1 MKHLRYFLTLML
13 LLVAKV
19 GFADEVTWDLSTN
32 SYASA
37 SEDLVSWT
45 SDYVTMEATN
55 GSSTNANNYLGG
67 DANNRTSSRFYKG
80 ATLTITPAD
89 GYTISSVVFTA
100 TNVNYASALQSSS
113 WTNATATEDGTTVTV
128 TPTDG
133 TEAIVA
139 TIGGTTG
146 HTQVVVTYASNGSS
160 TLKPAGL
167 SFGTTEF
174 VIELGAD
181 FTAPSLN
188 NPNNLTVT
196 YTSDNEDVAEVDEE
210 TGEVTIGEDEGTAT
224 ITASFGGNDEY
235 KAGSASYTITVKA
248 PVQTLTNIAALSSM
262 TESGEYAVTLN
273 NAVVTYVN
281 GNYAY
286 IQDESGAI
294 VMYKSGHGLSV
305 GQVLNGTVTV
315 TYQVRN
321 ANPQITAL
329 SGFTATD
336 GTAPDPTVVAATSW
350 NTPIA
355 NVLSQYF
362 KVTGAT
368 ITKDGNKY
376 YVQLGD
382 ENVQLYGQGDA
393 RTISVPDLDITYTI
407 VGFPTMYNAT
417 PELQIFV
424 QPEAEQTVVPT
435 PTFNPVAGNV
445 FAGSAIVIVCP
456 EDAEGVE
463 YSFDQEEWME
473 YTEPIEITESTT
485 IYARAYDEDANYS
498 EVVSATY
505 TVVEI
510 GTDKY
515 ELVTDASTLAE
526 GDEIIIAFVDEDS
539 AALAMGGQNSNNRAA
554 VEVTYNEDDTLTP
567 NSDAQVITLEGDED
581 GWYFNIGDGY
591 LYAAAS
597 DKNYLRTEAEA
608 DDNAKAEI
616 SIDESGDATI
626 IFQGTNSRNHLRFN
640 ANNGNP
646 MFSCYAETSSVVTL
660 PRIYKKVQET
670 VPVTIGATGYATL
683 YYSDKALDIPE
694 DVRVSIVTSVDKG
707 SITLEELEQRTI
719 PAGTGVVLQGV
730 AGDYEFT
737 VSNENPAA
745 PEDNMLK
752 GSDVATLTEGDGKF
766 YQLSLNAEGDAESI
780 GFYYGADNGAAFMNG
795 AHKAYLVVPA
805 AQAAKGYSF
814 NGLVT
819 AIRNISTM
827 AENAEIYTVGGVR
840 VSGNNLPKG
849 IYIVNGKKMVVK

>member
-19 GFADEVTWDLSTN
+19 GFADEVTWDLSTS

-67 DANNRTSSRFYKG
+67 DRTSSRFYKG
-80 ATLTITPAD
+80 ATLTIFPAD

-100 TNVNYASALQSSS
+100 TSENYATALQSSS
-113 WTNATATEDGTTVTV
+113 WTNANATVDGTTVTV

-133 TEAIVA
+133 TKAIVA

-146 HTQVVVTYASNGSS
+146 HTKVVVTYASNGSS

-224 ITASFGGNDEY
+224 ITASFVGNDEY

-262 TESGEYAVTLN
+262 TENGEYAVTLN

-294 VMYKSGHGLSV
+294 VMYKSGHGLSA

-315 TYQVRN
+315 TYQIRN

-393 RTISVPDLDITYTI
+393 RTISVPNLDITYTI

-515 ELVTDASTLAE
+515 ELVNDASTLAE
-526 GDEIIIAFVDEDS
+526 GDEIIIAFVDEDG

-554 VEVTYNEDDTLTP
+554 VEVTYNDDESLTP

-581 GWYFNIGDGY
+581 GWYFNVGDGY

-608 DDNAKAEI
+608 DDNAKATI
-616 SIDESGDATI
+616 AIADGDATI
-626 IFQGTNSRNHLRFN
+626 IFQWSNNRNHMRFN
-640 ANNGNP
+640 PNNGNP
-646 MFSCYAETSSVVTL
+646 MFSCYAENSSVVTL

-670 VPVTIGATGYATL
+670 VPVTIGAAEYATL
-683 YYSDKALDIPE
+683 YYSDKAFEIPE
-694 DVRVSIVTSVDKG
+694 GVTAQIVTGVSDK
-707 SITLEELEQRTI
+707 SIEFENLDGII
-719 PAGTGVVLQGV
+719 PAGTGVVLNGPQGTYDFKV
-730 AGDYEFT
+730 VNDN
-737 VSNENPAA
+737 SAA
-745 PEDNMLK
+745 PENNKLK
-752 GSDVATLTEGDGKF
+752 GSDEAATTEGGDKYYKLAVKDGKAGF
-766 YQLSLNAEGDAESI
+766 FWGAEEG
-780 GFYYGADNGAAFMNG
+780 GAFENG
-795 AHKAYLVVPA
+795 AHKAYLA
-805 AQAAKGYSF
+805 LSADEAKEMGYF
-814 NGLVT
+814 FDGLVT
-819 AIRNISTM
+819 EIRGIGIETVNGD
-827 AENAEIYTVGGVR
+827 IYTIGGVR
-840 VSGNNLPKG
+840 VKADKLQKG